1 MDKVIETLNII
12 EERAAHI
19 TEATVNEKNVLRE
32 SYLKKT
38 SDYERQVEKDTNLQL
53 EKLRDDMG
61 IQIESKLSSYENN
74 SKRER
79 AALKE
84 YFESNHEQLAN
95 QIFHSIIGE

>member
-1 MDKVIETLNII
+1 MDKVIQTLNII

-19 TEATVNEKNVLRE
+19 TEATANEKNVLRE
-32 SYLKKT
+32 SYLRKT

-61 IQIESKLSSYENN
+61 IQIETKLSSYEKN
-74 SKRER
+74 SRKER
-79 AALKE
+79 AALRE